1 MSTVV
6 GTVLSKQAVAGTVS
20 EKQDIA
26 GAVSEKQNLSGSLAA
41 RGNDGI
47 SPEVTV
53 TQIEGGHN
61 ISIKDIYGTKVFDVM
76 DGAAGP
82 KGDTGAKGDKG
93 DKGDT
98 GPQGPQGV
106 QGVPG
111 DTGPKGDKGDKGDT
125 GATGAS
131 GAQGPKGD
139 PFTYSD
145 FTAAQLAALKGEKGD
160 TGPQGPKGDTG
171 AKGETGATGPQGEK
185 GETGSQG
192 PKGDTGKA
200 FTYSDFTAD
209 QLAALKGEKGDKGDT
224 GATGPQG
231 IQGEPGAKGDTG
243 SQGPKG
249 DKGDTGATGASGTS
263 VTVKSVSESTADG
276 GSNVVTFSDGKTI
289 TIKNGSKGS
298 TGATGPEGPKGD
310 TGATGA
316 TGQKGDKGD
325 TGPQGAQGPAGAN
338 GRDGLDATPVT
349 PLFANTIAECTDT
362 TKFYVLPDGY
372 IYAYMTGG
380 TATQTVTEQIV
391 GTTDN
396 PWSAGRLSSGNPNG
410 ASGYVTTPYIDLTKY
425 SVPFELHLEGIA
437 WVYTSDGNRRYS
449 QYNTSKSHLKTEMN
463 SSASFT
469 TNWKNAVFTA
479 NSGDTAVISFTPPVT
494 NASGTTVGYA
504 RFSGQGTEA
513 NAKVYVTYEKEVSAS
528 GWENTGHAFIPAD
541 YEDRILA
548 LEQAVEDFEVDED
561 VNISTFN
568 LSNPSVK
575 AFVASAEYSA
585 SDYSYTNVSSHASSD
600 YYRKDLPFPVVLG
613 WNKKDNAVQYTVS
626 INTTSGVLNTG
637 MQTYYTKDNSLSIWN
652 LIPNKTYYFK
662 VYALCADGS
671 SVSVK
676 SGSFQTTADRTRML
690 NIDGIQ
696 NVRDVGGYTGLN
708 SKKVKYGFVYRGGGM
723 DEAIQ
728 SNLRITDMG
737 KQEMVARVGIKTDLD
752 LRGAN
757 NVTES
762 VLGNGVDFYAP
773 PYSYLNYA
781 SAITDATHR
790 GYFKTMFEY
799 IVTQLTASKPV
810 YIHCSGG
817 CDRTGTVVFLL
828 LGLLGVSES
837 DLAKE
842 YELSSL
848 SAIGKGRQRNST
860 TYDYKGMVSAIKAY
874 SGSTLA
880 DKFVAFATACGI
892 DSTAVTNFRSLML
905 E

>member
-209 QLAALKGEKGDKGDT
+209 QLAALKGEKGDKGDK
-224 GATGPQG
+224 GDTGPQG

-249 DKGDTGATGASGTS
+249 DKGDKGDTGTSGTS

-349 PLFANTIAECTDT
+349 PLFANTIAECTDPA
-362 TKFYVLPDGY
+362 KFYVLPDGY
-372 IYAYMTGG
+372 IYAYMNGG
-380 TATQTVTEQIV
+380 TVIQTVTEKIV
-391 GTTDN
+391 GTADN
-396 PWSAGRLSSGNPNG
+396 PWGTGRLGSGG
-410 ASGYVTTPYIDLTKY
+410 SVSTQSGCVVTPYIDLTKY
-425 SVPFELHLEGIA
+425 PVPFEIHLEGITFA
-437 WVYTSDGNRRYS
+437 GKTYNTCS
-449 QYNTSKSHLKTEMN
+449 QYKTDKTHIVRHDANT
-463 SSASFT
+463 AGFQ
-469 TNWKNAVFTA
+469 TNWRNATFTA
-479 NSGDTAVISFTPPVT
+479 NGDGTALVSVTATPT
-494 NASGTTVGYA
+494 NKSDVVVGYT
-504 RFSGQGTEA
+504 RFTAYGTEA
-513 NAKVYVTYEKEVSAS
+513 DANVYVQYEAEVSGSA
-528 GWENTGHAFIPAD
+528 WINTGHAFVPAD
-541 YEDRILA
+541 YENRILA
-548 LEQAVEDFEVDED
+548 LEQEIAALAKDEGVSID
-561 VNISTFN
+561 TFT
-568 LSNPSVK
+568 LANPAVK
-575 AFVASAEYSA
+575 AFMATAAYTDD
-585 SDYSYTNVSSHASSD
+585 DYSYTNVTSYANSD
-600 YYRKDLPFPVVLG
+600 YYRKDHPLPVTIG
-613 WNKKDNAVQYTVS
+613 WSKRANAVQYTVS
-626 INTTSGVLNTG
+626 INTVSGVLNTG
-637 MQTYYTKDNSLSIWN
+637 MQTYCTEDTKLAIWN
-652 LIPNKTYYFK
+652 LIPGKTYYYK
-662 VYALCADGS
+662 VYALCADGTSVLIKS
-671 SVSVK
+671 S
-676 SGSFQTTADRTRML
+676 SFTTAADKTRML

-696 NVRDVGGYTGLN
+696 NVRDVGGYAGLN
-708 SKKVKYGFVYRGGGM
+708 SKKVKYGLIYRGSAM
-723 DEAIQ
+723 DEAIA
-728 SNLRITDMG
+728 STFRITDLG
-737 KQEMVARVGIKTDLD
+737 AQEMCQRVGIKTDVD
-752 LRGAN
+752 LRYGYTTSALGLEFLN
-757 NVTES
+757 TSSGYES
-762 VLGNGVDFYAP
+762 
-773 PYSYLNYA
+773 YSA
-781 SAITDATHR
+781 AITNATQR
-790 GYFKTMFEY
+790 GNFKALFNG
-799 IVTQLTASKPV
+799 IVAQLTANKPV
-810 YIHCSGG
+810 YIHCQGG
-817 CDRTGTVVFLL
+817 CDRTGTLVFLL
-828 LGLLGVSES
+828 LGLLGVSEN
-837 DLAKE
+837 DLARE

-848 SAIGKGRQRNST
+848 SAIGKKTRTRNST

-874 SGSTLA
+874 SGSTIA